1 MKVECRFPRWVAL
14 NAGWAIVAT
23 GGFALQSVPALAQ
36 PTTESAP
43 RSTQEMRLQQRNE
56 VPAEWLN
63 ASSEDKPTSAS
74 TLPVVTPEDVQDIVT
89 NPPAPAAPRESF
101 QIQVGQDVLL
111 DRVGTRRTV
120 SPDLG
125 RLLPPTPVVL
135 KERSTGRRVILD
147 GDTTVVLDPNV
158 FPTAGYDPTAAP
170 RIASVIGATAPTQ
183 SVTLPADKVEMAQ
196 GEDLLYPLPFRVPL
210 TSGFGMRTHPIS
222 GERAYHQ
229 GLDLGAAYGTPVLAA
244 YSGQA
249 VVAGPSGGLGNAVML
264 AHSDTLRT
272 RYGHM
277 SRVIVQPGDWIWQGD
292 VIGYV
297 GSTGNSTG
305 PHLHFEVWE
314 RSNTLPWAAI
324 DPGDMIQLAI
334 ARL

>member
-1 MKVECRFPRWVAL
+1 MKAECRFPRWVAL
-14 NAGWAIVAT
+14 ATGWAIAT
-23 GGFALQSVPALAQ
+23 TSGVVSVDIPAIAQSEP
-36 PTTESAP
+36 ENAP
-43 RSTQEMRLQQRNE
+43 RSTRELRLQQRNE
-56 VPAEWLN
+56 VPPEWLN
-63 ASSEDKPTSAS
+63 APPDGNAAGASSLPAVTSED
-74 TLPVVTPEDVQDIVT
+74 VRNIVT
-89 NPPAPAAPRESF
+89 QDPEPVELRETF
-101 QIQVGQDVLL
+101 QIEVDRDVSI
-111 DRVGTRRTV
+111 DRADTPRTV
-120 SPDLG
+120 SPELG

-135 KERSTGRRVILD
+135 QERSTGRRVILN
-147 GDTTVVLDPNV
+147 GDTTVVLDPNA
-158 FPTAGYDPTAAP
+158 FQASGYDPTAAP
-170 RIASVIGATAPTQ
+170 QLASIAAATAPNQ
-183 SVTLPADKVEMAQ
+183 SVSLPADKVEMAL
-196 GEDLLYPLPFRVPL
+196 GEELLYPLPFRVPL
-210 TSGFGMRTHPIS
+210 TSGFGMRIHPIS
-222 GERAYHQ
+222 GDRAFHQ

-244 YSGQA
+244 YSGQT

-277 SRVIVQPGDWIWQGD
+277 SRVIVQPGAWVWQGD

-324 DPGDMIQLAI
+324 DPSNLIQLAV